1 MVKTFMESFI
11 MSGKSMT
18 GLSLVAF
25 LCLILVGCGS
35 GEEDVAPA
43 EVNTTVAAEPEI
55 KGKKAVECDRHPR
68 VPHRVAPQP
77 MTASTARWIVV
88 ISWGL

>member
-1 MVKTFMESFI
+1 
-11 MSGKSMT
+11 MT

-43 EVNTTVAAEPEI
+43 EEETTVAAEPEV
-55 KGKKAVECDRHPR
+55 KGKKQWSAIGILGFRTE
-68 VPHRVAPQP
+68 
-77 MTASTARWIVV
+77 
-88 ISWGL
+88 